1 MRTDLFSNGITSLDR
16 FLLLNFKRLN
26 GPLHIRIWLVIQEV
40 LCNVRQ
46 LAVFLLMAATM
57 SLVSIRL
64 LLQLVHEAHFLSYF
78 KASLNCE

>member
-1 MRTDLFSNGITSLDR
+1 MRTDLLSNGITSLDR

-26 GPLHIRIWLVIQEV
+26 RPLHIRVGLVIQEV

-57 SLVSIRL
+57 SLVSIGL
-64 LLQLVHEAHFLSYF
+64 LLQLVH
-78 KASLNCE
+78 